1 MTHYAPMTYV
11 FRSYYLGNEPAKH
24 VVYFCNKDGQRR
36 IQEYTSLGQ
45 AKAFMEALD
54 GLGFTKKRR

>member
-1 MTHYAPMTYV
+1 MAHHAPMTYV

-24 VVYFCNKDGQRR
+24 VVYFCNKDGNRKAA
-36 IQEYTSLGQ
+36 EYTSLGH

-54 GLGFTKKRR
+54 ELGFTKKRR